1 MSLVLDASVWV
12 SASISA
18 DVHHDM
24 TRSWLTNVSS
34 SDMLVTPALGLLET
48 AGAVA
53 RRTGSATLAR
63 QIVNAI
69 ERLPNVVVVV
79 PDAELWTL
87 AVHVASERALRGADA
102 LYVAM
107 AEALGMPLATWDE
120 EQRKRCGRR
129 VQVVTPST

>member
-1 MSLVLDASVWV
+1 VSIVLDASVWV
-12 SASISA
+12 SASIPA
-18 DVHHDM
+18 DAHHDM
-24 TRSWLTNVSS
+24 TRTWLTNLSS

-102 LYVAM
+102 LHVAM
-107 AEALGMPLATWDE
+107 AEALGIPLATWDE
-120 EQRKRCGRR
+120 EQRKRSGRR
-129 VQVVTPST
+129 VQVITPR